1 MNIIAHMLSDKGIV
15 ISNELE
21 FPSTNL
27 PWLNKNLAN
36 IKFVKAKDGNKILI
50 KDISN
55 MLDKYSNNDNYNK
68 RANTIVTSHVQFST
82 GFTQDLEELGKLTR
96 QKGMYFVVN
105 STQSLGAMYFN
116 VKDFNVDF
124 MASNGHKWMM
134 SSFGIGAL
142 YIRRK
147 YLKDQEDFKPAFFS
161 QSGQKKRENFD
172 NNTRLSISNTGTRF
186 EVGTPHF
193 QNIIALNTAIKYISK
208 IGIKQIERRILS
220 LTDYLIDKL
229 QDMSLEILSPI
240 EEKKYRSGIIVFKPK
255 KKKPIQIVMELEKKN
270 KIIVSARGKGIR
282 VSPHFYN
289 NEEDTD
295 KLIQGLKR
303 VL

>member
-105 STQSLGAMYFN
+105 STQS
-116 VKDFNVDF
+116 
-124 MASNGHKWMM
+124 SNLH
-134 SSFGIGAL
+134 
-142 YIRRK
+142 
-147 YLKDQEDFKPAFFS
+147 
-161 QSGQKKRENFD
+161 
-172 NNTRLSISNTGTRF
+172 TR
-186 EVGTPHF
+186 
-193 QNIIALNTAIKYISK
+193 
-208 IGIKQIERRILS
+208 
-220 LTDYLIDKL
+220 
-229 QDMSLEILSPI
+229 
-240 EEKKYRSGIIVFKPK
+240 
-255 KKKPIQIVMELEKKN
+255 
-270 KIIVSARGKGIR
+270 
-282 VSPHFYN
+282 
-289 NEEDTD
+289 
-295 KLIQGLKR
+295 
-303 VL
+303 